1 MGDPAGIGPEV
12 VLKAVAE
19 EEIRKVC
26 IPVIIGDAQL
36 LAHTARTLDLQC
48 GYDIVRKEEPFPDN
62 FSDPVIFHLD
72 NIGGFIE
79 PGIESGAAG
88 KAAAGYIEAAVELC
102 AAGSVDAI
110 ATAPINKRA
119 LFLGG
124 YSFPGHTEFLA
135 HLTGAEEYA
144 MAFVAANLR
153 IVLLSTHVPL
163 SEAIRMVER
172 DLIVKIVNLTHRELQ
187 RWGIERPRLAVA
199 ALNPHGAEGGLF
211 GVEEAS
217 EIVPAIEACRG
228 VDDINVRGPFSAD
241 TVFLRASRGEF
252 DAVIA
257 CYHDQAMIPVKCL
270 SFGEA
275 VNVTLGL
282 PFIRTS
288 VDHGTAFEIAGTGAA
303 STYSPGPRH
312 RAHPHLPCRFPLR
325 DALRFHSLQPIQY
338 ISFRLAHCD
347 SFHPLA
353 LRLSSGTFYFAQL
366 GISHFAA
373 GQGGVSR
380 RRVKA
385 ADSTVTACD
394 IIPPAIKAFGKRL
407 QEN

>member
-19 EEIRKVC
+19 EEIQRAC

-36 LAHTARTLDLQC
+36 LAHTARKLDLQS
-48 GYDIVRKEEPFPDN
+48 GYEIIRLGEPIPEHL
-62 FSDPVIFHLD
+62 SEPIIFHLD
-72 NIGGFIE
+72 NINGVIE

-88 KAAAGYIEAAVELC
+88 KAAGGYIEAAVELC

-110 ATAPINKRA
+110 ATAPINKRS

-135 HLTGAEEYA
+135 QLTGSEEFA

-153 IVLLSTHVPL
+153 IVLISTHVPL
-163 SEAIRMVER
+163 AEAIRLVKQDR
-172 DLIVKIVNLTHRELQ
+172 IVRTIRLTHRELK

-211 GVEEAS
+211 GMEETS
-217 EIVPAIEACRG
+217 EIAPAIEACHG
-228 VDDINVRGPFSAD
+228 VDEIDVGGPFSAD

-288 VDHGTAFEIAGTGAA
+288 VDHGTAFDIAGKGVAEHSSMIAA
-303 STYSPGPRH
+303 
-312 RAHPHLPCRFPLR
+312 
-325 DALRFHSLQPIQY
+325 IK
-338 ISFRLAHCD
+338 LA
-347 SFHPLA
+347 A
-353 LRLSSGTFYFAQL
+353 ELSS
-366 GISHFAA
+366 
-373 GQGGVSR
+373 R
-380 RRVKA
+380 
-385 ADSTVTACD
+385 ADESGYAV
-394 IIPPAIKAFGKRL
+394 
-407 QEN
+407 EV

>member
-19 EEIRKVC
+19 EEIRRVC
-26 IPVIIGDAQL
+26 IPMIIGDAQL

-48 GYDIVRKEEPFPDN
+48 GYDIIRKEEPIPQHLTE
-62 FSDPVIFHLD
+62 PIIYHLD

-102 AAGSVDAI
+102 AAGSIDAL

-135 HLTGAEEYA
+135 HLTGSEEYA

-163 SEAIRMVER
+163 VEAIRMVQR
-172 DLIVKIVNLTHRELQ
+172 DRMIQTINLTQRELR
-187 RWGIERPRLAVA
+187 RWGIDRPRLAVA

-217 EIVPAIEACRG
+217 EMVPAIEACRID
-228 VDDINVRGPFSAD
+228 VINVQGPFRAD
-241 TVFLRASRGEF
+241 TVFLRASHGEF
-252 DAVIA
+252 VAVIA

-288 VDHGTAFEIAGTGAA
+288 VDHGTAFDIAGKGLAEHSSMIAA
-303 STYSPGPRH
+303 IK
-312 RAHPHLPCRFPLR
+312 L
-325 DALRFHSLQPIQY
+325 
-338 ISFRLAHCD
+338 
-347 SFHPLA
+347 
-353 LRLSSGTFYFAQL
+353 
-366 GISHFAA
+366 
-373 GQGGVSR
+373 
-380 RRVKA
+380 A
-385 ADSTVTACD
+385 ADLSTRAGESSRAV
-394 IIPPAIKAFGKRL
+394 
-407 QEN
+407 EV

>member
-1 MGDPAGIGPEV
+1 LPRIGITMGDPAGIGPEV

-19 EEIRKVC
+19 DEVRRAC

-36 LAHTARTLDLQC
+36 LAHTARTLDLQS
-48 GYDIVRKEEPFPDN
+48 GYDIVRADEPFPEH
-62 FSDPVIFHLD
+62 SEPVIYHLD
-72 NIGGFIE
+72 NISGFIE
-79 PGIESGAAG
+79 PGIESAAAG
-88 KAAAGYIEAAVELC
+88 KAAGGYIEAAVELC
-102 AAGSVDAI
+102 AAGNIDAI

-135 HLTGAEEYA
+135 HLTGSEDYA
-144 MAFVAANLR
+144 MAFVAGNLR

-163 SEAIRMVER
+163 SEAIRLVER
-172 DLIVKIVNLTHRELQ
+172 DRIISRVNLTNRELQ
-187 RWGIERPRLAVA
+187 RWGIERPRIAVA

-217 EIVPAIEACRG
+217 EILPAIDSCRR
-228 VDDINVRGPFSAD
+228 DEINVQGPFSAD

-252 DAVIA
+252 DGVIA

-288 VDHGTAFEIAGTGAA
+288 VDHGTAFDIAGKGLAE
-303 STYSPGPRH
+303 
-312 RAHPHLPCRFPLR
+312 
-325 DALRFHSLQPIQY
+325 HS
-338 ISFRLAHCD
+338 SMVA
-347 SFHPLA
+347 
-353 LRLSSGTFYFAQL
+353 
-366 GISHFAA
+366 
-373 GQGGVSR
+373 
-380 RRVKA
+380 
-385 ADSTVTACD
+385 
-394 IIPPAIKAFGKRL
+394 AIKLAAELSTIAGESCRPM
-407 QEN
+407 EV

>member
-1 MGDPAGIGPEV
+1 LPRIGITMGDPAGIGPEV

-19 EEIRKVC
+19 DEIRRVC
-26 IPVIIGDAQL
+26 VPVIIGDAQA
-36 LAHTARTLDLQC
+36 LAHTARTLDLQS
-48 GYDIVRKEEPFPDN
+48 GYDIIRTEEAFPDQL
-62 FSDPVIFHLD
+62 SEPVIYHLD
-72 NIGGFIE
+72 NISGYIE

-102 AAGSVDAI
+102 AAGSIDAV

-163 SEAIRMVER
+163 AEAIRMVER
-172 DLIVKIVNLTHRELQ
+172 DRLVRVINLANRELQ
-187 RWGIERPRLAVA
+187 RWGIQRPKLAVA

-217 EIVPAIEACRG
+217 EMMPAIEACRI
-228 VDDINVRGPFSAD
+228 DDINVQGPFSAD

-288 VDHGTAFEIAGTGAA
+288 VDHGTAFDIAGKGLAE
-303 STYSPGPRH
+303 
-312 RAHPHLPCRFPLR
+312 
-325 DALRFHSLQPIQY
+325 HS
-338 ISFRLAHCD
+338 SMVA
-347 SFHPLA
+347 
-353 LRLSSGTFYFAQL
+353 
-366 GISHFAA
+366 
-373 GQGGVSR
+373 
-380 RRVKA
+380 
-385 ADSTVTACD
+385 
-394 IIPPAIKAFGKRL
+394 AIKLAAELSTQAGESCRAV
-407 QEN
+407 EV

>member
-1 MGDPAGIGPEV
+1 V
-12 VLKAVAE
+12 
-19 EEIRKVC
+19 
-26 IPVIIGDAQL
+26 PVIIGDAQL
-36 LAHTARTLDLQC
+36 LAHTARTLDLQS
-48 GYDIVRKEEPFPDN
+48 GYDIIRTGESFPDEL
-62 FSDPVIFHLD
+62 SEPVIYHLD
-72 NIGGFIE
+72 NISGSIE

-102 AAGSVDAI
+102 AAGNIDAI

-163 SEAIRMVER
+163 AEAIRMVER
-172 DLIVKIVNLTHRELQ
+172 DRLVKVISLTHRELQ
-187 RWGIERPRLAVA
+187 RWGIERPRVAVA

-217 EIVPAIEACRG
+217 EIMPAIEASRRI
-228 VDDINVRGPFSAD
+228 DDINVQGPYSAD

-252 DAVIA
+252 DAVVA

-288 VDHGTAFEIAGTGAA
+288 VDHGTAFDIAGKGLAEHSSMVAA
-303 STYSPGPRH
+303 IK
-312 RAHPHLPCRFPLR
+312 L
-325 DALRFHSLQPIQY
+325 
-338 ISFRLAHCD
+338 
-347 SFHPLA
+347 
-353 LRLSSGTFYFAQL
+353 
-366 GISHFAA
+366 
-373 GQGGVSR
+373 
-380 RRVKA
+380 A
-385 ADSTVTACD
+385 ADLSMQAGESCRAVE
-394 IIPPAIKAFGKRL
+394 I
-407 QEN
+407 

>member
-19 EEIRKVC
+19 EEIRRVC
-26 IPVIIGDAQL
+26 IPMIIGDAQL

-48 GYDIVRKEEPFPDN
+48 GYDIVRKGEPIPQHLTE
-62 FSDPVIFHLD
+62 PIIFHLD

-88 KAAAGYIEAAVELC
+88 KAAAGYIEAGVELC
-102 AAGSVDAI
+102 AAGSIDAI

-135 HLTGAEEYA
+135 HLTGSEEYA

-163 SEAIRMVER
+163 AEAIRMVER
-172 DLIVKIVNLTHRELQ
+172 NRLIRTINLTQRELR
-187 RWGIERPRLAVA
+187 RWGIDRPRLAVA

-217 EIVPAIEACRG
+217 EMVPAIEACRI
-228 VDDINVRGPFSAD
+228 DDINVQGPFPAD
-241 TVFLRASRGEF
+241 TVFLRASHGEF

-288 VDHGTAFEIAGTGAA
+288 VDHGTAFDIAGKGLAEHSSMIAA
-303 STYSPGPRH
+303 IK
-312 RAHPHLPCRFPLR
+312 L
-325 DALRFHSLQPIQY
+325 
-338 ISFRLAHCD
+338 
-347 SFHPLA
+347 
-353 LRLSSGTFYFAQL
+353 
-366 GISHFAA
+366 
-373 GQGGVSR
+373 
-380 RRVKA
+380 A
-385 ADSTVTACD
+385 ADLSTRAGETSRAV
-394 IIPPAIKAFGKRL
+394 
-407 QEN
+407 EV

>member
-19 EEIRKVC
+19 EDIRKLCV
-26 IPVIIGDAQL
+26 PVIIGDAQL

-48 GYDIVRKEEPFPDN
+48 GYDIVRRGEPFPDQ
-62 FSDPVIFHLD
+62 FSDPIIFHLD

-102 AAGSVDAI
+102 AAGSIEAI

-163 SEAIRMVER
+163 SEAIRLVEKDR
-172 DLIVKIVNLTHRELQ
+172 LVKVINLAYRELR

-217 EIVPAIEACRG
+217 EMVPAIEACRG
-228 VDDINVRGPFSAD
+228 LDDINVQGPVSAD

-288 VDHGTAFEIAGTGAA
+288 VDHGTAFDIAGKGIAEHSSMVAA
-303 STYSPGPRH
+303 IK
-312 RAHPHLPCRFPLR
+312 L
-325 DALRFHSLQPIQY
+325 
-338 ISFRLAHCD
+338 
-347 SFHPLA
+347 
-353 LRLSSGTFYFAQL
+353 
-366 GISHFAA
+366 
-373 GQGGVSR
+373 
-380 RRVKA
+380 A
-385 ADSTVTACD
+385 ADLSTQAGESGRAV
-394 IIPPAIKAFGKRL
+394 
-407 QEN
+407 EV

>member
-19 EEIRKVC
+19 EEVRKLCV
-26 IPVIIGDAQL
+26 PVIIGDAQL
-36 LAHTARTLDLQC
+36 LAHTARTLDLQS
-48 GYDIVRKEEPFPDN
+48 GYDIVRKEEPFPEELTE
-62 FSDPVIFHLD
+62 SVIFHLD
-72 NIGGFIE
+72 NICGSIE

-102 AAGSVDAI
+102 AAGNIDAI

-163 SEAIRMVER
+163 SQAIRMVER
-172 DLIVKIVNLTHRELQ
+172 DRLVGIIDLANRELQ

-211 GVEEAS
+211 GMEEAS
-217 EIVPAIEACRG
+217 EIAPAIEACRG
-228 VDDINVRGPFSAD
+228 LDYINVQGPYSAD

-257 CYHDQAMIPVKCL
+257 LYHDQAMIPVKCL

-288 VDHGTAFEIAGTGAA
+288 VDHGTAFDIAGKGLAE
-303 STYSPGPRH
+303 
-312 RAHPHLPCRFPLR
+312 
-325 DALRFHSLQPIQY
+325 HS
-338 ISFRLAHCD
+338 SMVA
-347 SFHPLA
+347 
-353 LRLSSGTFYFAQL
+353 
-366 GISHFAA
+366 
-373 GQGGVSR
+373 
-380 RRVKA
+380 
-385 ADSTVTACD
+385 
-394 IIPPAIKAFGKRL
+394 AIKLAAELSTQAG
-407 QEN
+407 

>member
-1 MGDPAGIGPEV
+1 MTESPQSSSHRESRARRRLPRIGITMGDPAGIGPEV

-19 EEIRKVC
+19 EDVQRICVP
-26 IPVIIGDAQL
+26 IIIGDAQL
-36 LAHTARTLDLQC
+36 LAHTARVLDLQC
-48 GYDIVRKEEPFPDN
+48 GYDIIRRDERIPAHLTEPT
-62 FSDPVIFHLD
+62 IFHLD
-72 NIGGFIE
+72 NVGGYIE

-88 KAAAGYIEAAVELC
+88 KAAAQYIEAAVELC
-102 AAGSVDAI
+102 AAGSLDAI

-163 SEAIRMVER
+163 AEAIRMVER
-172 DLIVKIVNLTHRELQ
+172 DRMIRTISLTHRELK
-187 RWGIERPRLAVA
+187 RWGIEKPRIAVA

-217 EIVPAIEACRG
+217 EIVPAVEACRG
-228 VDDINVRGPFSAD
+228 RDDMNVQGPYSAD

-252 DAVIA
+252 DAVVA

-288 VDHGTAFEIAGTGAA
+288 VDHGTAFDIAGKGLAEHSSMTAA
-303 STYSPGPRH
+303 ITLAAHLST
-312 RAHPHLPCRFPLR
+312 RAEE
-325 DALRFHSLQPIQY
+325 
-338 ISFRLAHCD
+338 
-347 SFHPLA
+347 
-353 LRLSSGTFYFAQL
+353 SG
-366 GISHFAA
+366 
-373 GQGGVSR
+373 
-380 RRVKA
+380 RVVEA
-385 ADSTVTACD
+385 
-394 IIPPAIKAFGKRL
+394 
-407 QEN
+407 

>member
-1 MGDPAGIGPEV
+1 LPRIGITMGDPAGIGPEV

-19 EEIRKVC
+19 EEIRRAC

-36 LAHTARTLDLQC
+36 LAHTARTLDLQS
-48 GYDIVRKEEPFPDN
+48 GYDIVRTDEPFPEQL
-62 FSDPVIFHLD
+62 SEPVIYHLD
-72 NIGGFIE
+72 NISGFIE
-79 PGIESGAAG
+79 PGIESGVAG
-88 KAAAGYIEAAVELC
+88 KAAGGYIEAAVELC
-102 AAGSVDAI
+102 AAGSIDAI

-172 DLIVKIVNLTHRELQ
+172 DRVIRTVNLAHRELQ

-217 EIVPAIEACRG
+217 EIIPAIDVARR
-228 VDDINVRGPFSAD
+228 DDINVQGPYSAD

-288 VDHGTAFEIAGTGAA
+288 VDHGTAFDIAGKGLAE
-303 STYSPGPRH
+303 
-312 RAHPHLPCRFPLR
+312 
-325 DALRFHSLQPIQY
+325 HS
-338 ISFRLAHCD
+338 SMVA
-347 SFHPLA
+347 
-353 LRLSSGTFYFAQL
+353 
-366 GISHFAA
+366 
-373 GQGGVSR
+373 
-380 RRVKA
+380 
-385 ADSTVTACD
+385 
-394 IIPPAIKAFGKRL
+394 AIKLAAELSTRAGESCRPM
-407 QEN
+407 EV

>member
-1 MGDPAGIGPEV
+1 LPRIGITMGDPAGIGPEV

-19 EEIRKVC
+19 DEIRRAC

-36 LAHTARTLDLQC
+36 LAHTARTLDLQS
-48 GYDIVRKEEPFPDN
+48 GYDIVRADEDFPEH
-62 FSDPVIFHLD
+62 SEPVIYHLD
-72 NIGGFIE
+72 NISGFIE

-88 KAAAGYIEAAVELC
+88 KAAGGYIEAAVELC
-102 AAGSVDAI
+102 AAGSIDAV

-124 YSFPGHTEFLA
+124 YSFPGHTEFFA

-144 MAFVAANLR
+144 MAFVAGNLR

-163 SEAIRMVER
+163 AEAIRLVER
-172 DLIVKIVNLTHRELQ
+172 DRIVSRVNLTNRELQ
-187 RWGIERPRLAVA
+187 RWGIEKPRIAVA

-217 EIVPAIEACRG
+217 EIMPAIDACRR
-228 VDDINVRGPFSAD
+228 DDINVQGPFSAD

-252 DAVIA
+252 DGVIA

-288 VDHGTAFEIAGTGAA
+288 VDHGTAFDIAGKGLAE
-303 STYSPGPRH
+303 
-312 RAHPHLPCRFPLR
+312 
-325 DALRFHSLQPIQY
+325 HS
-338 ISFRLAHCD
+338 SMVA
-347 SFHPLA
+347 
-353 LRLSSGTFYFAQL
+353 
-366 GISHFAA
+366 
-373 GQGGVSR
+373 
-380 RRVKA
+380 
-385 ADSTVTACD
+385 
-394 IIPPAIKAFGKRL
+394 AIKLAAELSTRAGESCRPM
-407 QEN
+407 EV

>member
-1 MGDPAGIGPEV
+1 MRQKQRLPRIGITMGDPAGIGPEV

-19 EEIRKVC
+19 EEVRKVC
-26 IPVIIGDAQL
+26 LPVIIGDAQL

-48 GYDIVRKEEPFPDN
+48 GYDIVRRGEQLPDS
-62 FSDPVIFHLD
+62 FTDPVIFHLD
-72 NIGGFIE
+72 NIAGHVE
-79 PGIESGAAG
+79 PGIESGTAG

-102 AAGSVDAI
+102 AAGSIEAI

-124 YSFPGHTEFLA
+124 YSFAGHTEFLA
-135 HLTGAEEYA
+135 HLTGTEEYA

-163 SEAIRMVER
+163 AEAIRMVER
-172 DLIVKIVNLTHRELQ
+172 ERIIAVTRLAHRELR
-187 RWGIERPRLAVA
+187 RWGIERPRIAVA

-217 EIVPAIEACRG
+217 EIAPAVEACHGRDG
-228 VDDINVRGPFSAD
+228 MDVRGPYSAD

-288 VDHGTAFEIAGTGAA
+288 VDHGTAFDIAGKGLAEHSSMVAA
-303 STYSPGPRH
+303 V
-312 RAHPHLPCRFPLR
+312 
-325 DALRFHSLQPIQY
+325 ALAA
-338 ISFRLAHCD
+338 RLAGYTD
-347 SFHPLA
+347 EA
-353 LRLSSGTFYFAQL
+353 NRAVE
-366 GISHFAA
+366 A
-373 GQGGVSR
+373 
-380 RRVKA
+380 
-385 ADSTVTACD
+385 
-394 IIPPAIKAFGKRL
+394 
-407 QEN
+407 

>member
-1 MGDPAGIGPEV
+1 MRHSDQPSANPGSRPRRVLPRIGITMGDPAGIGPEV

-19 EEIRKVC
+19 EEVRKICV
-26 IPVIIGDAQL
+26 PVIIGDAQL
-36 LAHTARTLDLQC
+36 LAHTARTLDLQS
-48 GYDIVRKEEPFPDN
+48 GYDIVRKEEPFPDAL
-62 FSDPVIFHLD
+62 SEPVIFHLD
-72 NIGGFIE
+72 NISGFIE

-102 AAGSVDAI
+102 AAGNIDAI

-163 SEAIRMVER
+163 SQAIRMVER
-172 DLIVKIVNLTHRELQ
+172 DRLVRVINLTNRELQ

-211 GVEEAS
+211 GMEEAA
-217 EIVPAIEACRG
+217 EIMPAIEACRG
-228 VDDINVRGPFSAD
+228 LDDINVHGPFSAD

-288 VDHGTAFEIAGTGAA
+288 VDHGTAFDIAGKGLAEHSSMVAA
-303 STYSPGPRH
+303 IK
-312 RAHPHLPCRFPLR
+312 L
-325 DALRFHSLQPIQY
+325 
-338 ISFRLAHCD
+338 
-347 SFHPLA
+347 
-353 LRLSSGTFYFAQL
+353 
-366 GISHFAA
+366 
-373 GQGGVSR
+373 
-380 RRVKA
+380 A
-385 ADSTVTACD
+385 ADLSMQAGESCRAV
-394 IIPPAIKAFGKRL
+394 
-407 QEN
+407 EV